1 MGNISEQSVFGN
13 YEQKENQVTSALLKI
28 LKEDEH
34 EILLNALLQD
44 IGGISLPEKSLRIET
59 QAKSKVGHSVPD
71 GKLSCRYAFDIYIE
85 SKLGTTINEK
95 QLENHLELLNT
106 NKNVILIYI
115 TQHQTRP
122 NDILPE
128 DVLWANWTQIYH
140 IINRVHEE
148 GVSPVLD
155 YLIDQFYLLL
165 SSLKL
170 YDNSD
175 NRVIIVGGRWGEPI
189 ALEYGFYACQGGRS
203 FKKAKYLAF
212 YHSQRIQYLF
222 EIEYK
227 KEDVDIQTLKG
238 TIPKEYFL
246 KKEPLYKPEERTFFK
261 LKKIK
266 DFSPTIKNDNMSKN
280 GRCVAFTQGQTYTTL
295 DKIMKAQVTSELR

>member
-1 MGNISEQSVFGN
+1 MGYISEQSVFGN

-28 LKEDEH
+28 LEADEDET
-34 EILLNALLQD
+34 LLKALLQD
-44 IGGISLPEKSLRIET
+44 IGNINLPEKSLRIET
-59 QAKSKVGHSVPD
+59 QVQNENGHSVPD
-71 GKLSCRYAFDIYIE
+71 GKISCRYAFDIYIE
-85 SKLGTTINEK
+85 SKLGTDINET
-95 QLENHLELLNT
+95 QLKHHLELLDN

-115 TQHQTRP
+115 TQHPNRP
-122 NDILPE
+122 EILPE
-128 DVLWANWTQIYH
+128 EILWANWTKIYE
-140 IINRVHEE
+140 IINRVHKDEANT
-148 GVSPVLD
+148 VLA
-155 YLIDQFYLLL
+155 YLIEQFYLLL
-165 SSLKL
+165 SYLNL
-170 YDNSD
+170 YDDST

-222 EIEYK
+222 EIEDK

-238 TIPKEYFL
+238 TIPEEYFL

-266 DFSPTIKNDNMSKN
+266 EFSPTIKNDTTSKN

-295 DKIMKAQVTSELR
+295 DKIIKAKVTSELR